1 MGSLPFNF
9 YEDMKE
15 EYRECFV
22 LFDTVGDNKV
32 SALVVGDI
40 ARSLGMNPTLADI
53 NKVIGKEADEDTRIT
68 FEDFLAQ
75 LQDLAKSKDQGVAED
90 YMECMRV
97 FDKEGNGIITG
108 AELRRILTSLGEKL
122 KDEEVEC
129 LLAGLENSEGEISYE
144 DFINRVIAPMPE

>member
-1 MGSLPFNF
+1 MAFEF
-9 YEDMKE
+9 CEDMKD
-15 EYRECFV
+15 EYRECFM
-22 LFDTVGDNKV
+22 LFDTIGDSKV

-53 NKVIGKEADEDTRIT
+53 KKVTGPDADETTRLS
-68 FEDFLAQ
+68 FEEFLAQ
-75 LQDLAKSKDQGVAED
+75 LQDLAKSKDQGCAED

-122 KDEEVEC
+122 SDEDVES
-129 LLAGLENSEGEISYE
+129 LLAGLENSEGEITYE
-144 DFINRVIAPMPE
+144 EFINRVIAPMD